1 MAITYPVDI
10 PNHNFQSM
18 TMRLVRAVGMTESPF
33 TLQQQVYQY
42 DGARWEMD
50 ITLPPLTYV
59 EARQWEAFILSLRG
73 MSGTF
78 IMGNPLH
85 DEPQGTALIALLN
98 GQATVRSTSIDV
110 DGGSSGDTLKAG
122 DYFQIGT
129 GADAHIHQ
137 VVQDATFNGSGQATL
152 DIEPP
157 LRTTYANNT
166 ALDLTLPK
174 GVWRLAANDIGWSID
189 QASVHGFTIPCVEAL

>member
-50 ITLPPLTYV
+50 ITLPPLSYV

-85 DEPQGTALIALLN
+85 DGPQGTATTVLLN
-98 GQATVRSTSIDV
+98 GQATVRSTSISV
-110 DGGSSGDTLKAG
+110 DGASSGQTLKAG
-122 DYFQIGT
+122 DYFQLGS
-129 GADAHIHQ
+129 GLDAHIHQ

-174 GVWRLAANDIGWSID
+174 GVWRLASNDIGWSVD
-189 QASVHGFTIPCVEAL
+189 QASLHGFTIPCMEAL

>member
-1 MAITYPVDI
+1 MAITYPVNI

-18 TMRLVRAVGMTESPF
+18 TMRLVRAVGLTASPF

-50 ITLPPLTYV
+50 ITLPPLSYV

-73 MSGTF
+73 MTGTF

-85 DEPQGTALIALLN
+85 DEPQGTATTVLLN
-98 GQATVRSTSIDV
+98 GAGTVRSTSISV
-110 DGGSSGDTLKAG
+110 DGASSGQTLKAG
-122 DYFQIGT
+122 DYFQLGS
-129 GADAHIHQ
+129 GLDAHIHQ

-166 ALDLTLPK
+166 SLDLTLPK
-174 GVWRLAANDIGWSID
+174 GVWRLASNDIGWSVD
-189 QASVHGFTIPCVEAL
+189 QASLHGFTIPCMEAL

>member
-1 MAITYPVDI
+1 
-10 PNHNFQSM
+10 M
-18 TMRLVRAVGMTESPF
+18 TMRLVRAVGMTESPL

-85 DEPQGTALIALLN
+85 DAPQGTATTALLQ
-98 GQATVRSTSIDV
+98 GQAVVRSTSINV
-110 DGGSSGDTLKAG
+110 DGASSGQTLKAG
-122 DYFQIGT
+122 DYFQLGS

-137 VVQDATFNGSGQATL
+137 IVQDATFDGLGQATL
-152 DIEPP
+152 DVEPP
-157 LRTTYANNT
+157 LRKTYANNT
-166 ALDLTLPK
+166 ALDLTFPK
-174 GVWRLAANDIGWSID
+174 GVWRLSSNDIGWSVD
-189 QASVHGFTIPCVEAL
+189 QASLHGFTIPCVEAL